1 MTEATATIQNYAGIH
16 ARPALLFVQTASSF
30 VSKVQIKAKGRT
42 VDAKSILMIMA
53 MSLSR
58 GTEITIVADGPDEA
72 EAVNALK
79 ALIDS
84 KFGEE
89 GYEEEQE
96 PVLTVQD
103 YLKMADKCF
112 VSGDYR
118 EAIENYS
125 AAIELEE
132 DCAVAYNNRSYA
144 YVKLEEYDKAISDAG
159 CAVRLQPDEAN
170 YYDTLGCAYM
180 GLKNYSKAIE
190 AFDQAITLN
199 PNFAEAYYNRGLC
212 RQAQSIDDSTKAQDD
227 FNKAKTFGYIS

>member
-1 MTEATATIQNYAGIH
+1 MTEATTTIQNAAGIH
-16 ARPALLFVQTASSF
+16 ARPALLFVQTALSF

-42 VDAKSILMIMA
+42 VDAKSILMILA
-53 MSLSR
+53 MGLSK

-72 EAVNALK
+72 KAVAQLK

-89 GYEEEQE
+89 GYEEE
-96 PVLTVQD
+96 PVLTVQG
-103 YLKMADKCF
+103 YLKMGDRSF
-112 VSGDYR
+112 NSGDYR

-132 DCAVAYNNRSYA
+132 DCDIAYNNRSYA
-144 YVKLEEYDKAISDAG
+144 YVKLEEYDKALSDAN

-170 YYDTLGCAYM
+170 YYDMLGCAYM

-190 AFDQAITLN
+190 AFDQAITLE
-199 PNFAEAYYNRGLC
+199 PNFTKAYYNRGLC
-212 RQAQSIDDSTKAQDD
+212 RQAQSINGAIKAQDD
-227 FNKAKTFGYIS
+227 FNKAKALGYVS